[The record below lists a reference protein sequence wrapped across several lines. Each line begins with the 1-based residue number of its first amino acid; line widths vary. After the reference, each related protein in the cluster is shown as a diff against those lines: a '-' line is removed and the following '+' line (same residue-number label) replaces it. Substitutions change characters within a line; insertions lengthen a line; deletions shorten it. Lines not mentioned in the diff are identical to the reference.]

1 MKRKFLVFAMTL
13 MAMTASAQIMVWN
26 GEDKE
31 VGSDGGFWNRADPTV
46 VVEDGSKCLKIVPKA
61 NPGGWDQEHHNA
73 AIGIGDV
80 NFSGLR
86 RISLRI
92 KMADIENVEVQLEGK
107 SGAFNIKRAAY
118 YDTPNEWKT
127 LVFEFGAGSE
137 ADKITDTNSHALAIW
152 PYQETANGEG
162 KTIYIDDIMIEGTI
176 VGGAPL
182 SSMADESLT
191 NQQVIV
197 TGAVRKGDC
206 LDLNDSWK
214 KVYYND
220 YDLLFNKMSADVC
233 FLNLAGAIVTDGDG
247 PRLRTKNPNLLILSP
262 AAFFDNDNVI
272 CWDEINSRNSTNKM
286 VLSDAYP
293 FYSSINFYVE
303 NVEVT
308 RNLKAGINTLCLP
321 FYVGEAEIS
330 ANCKIATYTSTSA
343 TDVTFTYANHAD
355 ANVPF
360 LATDVD
366 AAAEKLNFT
375 EKGVVATPTSLGG
388 VFVGIYKPQSAKDL
402 YGINDSGQFQKG
414 GASATI
420 NSFRALLTSVPAAA
434 HEVSFVE
441 DETTAIN
448 SIKTTNGSQD
458 AVYTLQGVRTNSI
471 SKGIYII
478 NGKKVIVK

>member
-13 MAMTASAQIMVWN
+13 MAMTASAQIVVWN

-80 NFSGLR
+80 NFNGLR

-107 SGAFNIKRAAY
+107 SGAFDIKRAAY

-127 LVFEFGAGSE
+127 LVFEFGAGVG

-152 PYQETANGEG
+152 PYQETTAGEG

-191 NQQVIV
+191 SQQVIV

-206 LDLNDSWK
+206 LDLNDSWN

-262 AAFFDNDNVI
+262 TAFYDNDNVI

-293 FYSSINFYVE
+293 FYSSINFYAE

-321 FYVGEAEIS
+321 FYVGETEIS

-375 EKGVVATPTSLGG
+375 EKGVVATPTSLGE
-388 VFVGIYKPQSAKDL
+388 VFVGVYKPQSAKDL

-434 HEVSFVE
+434 QERQVGCRAQV
-441 DETTAIN
+441 
-448 SIKTTNGSQD
+448 
-458 AVYTLQGVRTNSI
+458 
-471 SKGIYII
+471 
-478 NGKKVIVK
+478 

>member
-13 MAMTASAQIMVWN
+13 MAMTASAQIVVWN

-46 VVEDGSKCLKIVPKA
+46 VVEDGSKCLKIMPKA
-61 NPGGWDQEHHNA
+61 NPGGWDQENHNA

-92 KMADIENVEVQLEGK
+92 KMSDKENVEVQLEGK
-107 SGAFNIKRAAY
+107 NGAFDIKRAAY
-118 YDTPNEWKT
+118 YDTPNKWKT
-127 LVFEFGAGSE
+127 LVFEFGAGSG

-152 PYQETANGEG
+152 PYQETAAGEG

-191 NQQVIV
+191 SQQVIV
-197 TGAVRKGDC
+197 TGAVRKGEC
-206 LDLNDSWK
+206 SDLNNSWE

-220 YDLLFNKMSADVC
+220 YDLLYDKMSADVC

-262 AAFFDNDNVI
+262 AAFFENDNVI
-272 CWDEINSRNSTNKM
+272 CWDEINTRNSTNKM

-293 FYSSINFYVE
+293 FYSSINFYAE

-308 RNLKAGINTLCLP
+308 RNLKAGINTLYLP

-330 ANCKIATYTSTSA
+330 TNCKIATYTSTSA

-366 AAAEKLNFT
+366 ADAEKLYFT
-375 EKGVVATPTSLGG
+375 EKGVVATPASSEG
-388 VFVGIYKPQSAKDL
+388 VFVGVYKPQSAKDL
-402 YGINDSGQFQKG
+402 YGINNSGQFQKG
-414 GASATI
+414 GALATI

>member
-1 MKRKFLVFAMTL
+1 
-13 MAMTASAQIMVWN
+13 
-26 GEDKE
+26 
-31 VGSDGGFWNRADPTV
+31 
-46 VVEDGSKCLKIVPKA
+46 
-61 NPGGWDQEHHNA
+61 
-73 AIGIGDV
+73 
-80 NFSGLR
+80 
-86 RISLRI
+86 
-92 KMADIENVEVQLEGK
+92 MADIENVEVQLEGK

-127 LVFEFGAGSE
+127 LVFEFGAGKD

-152 PYQETANGEG
+152 PYQETAFGEG

-191 NQQVIV
+191 
-197 TGAVRKGDC
+197 R
-206 LDLNDSWK
+206 DLNDGWN

-220 YDLLFNKMSADVC
+220 YDLLFNKMSTDVC

-262 AAFFDNDNVI
+262 AAFFENDNVI
-272 CWDEINSRNSTNKM
+272 CWDEINNRNSTNKM

-293 FYSSINFYVE
+293 FYSSINFYAE

-308 RNLKAGINTLCLP
+308 RNLKAGINTLYLP

-366 AAAEKLNFT
+366 ADAEKLYFT
-375 EKGVVATPTSLGG
+375 EKGVVATPASSEG
-388 VFVGIYKPQSAKDL
+388 VFVGVYKPQSAKDL
-402 YGINDSGQFQKG
+402 YGINNSGQFQKG
-414 GASATI
+414 GALATI

-434 HEVSFVE
+434 HEVSFIE

>member
-13 MAMTASAQIMVWN
+13 MAMTASAQIVVWN
-26 GEDKE
+26 GDGKE
-31 VGSDGGFWNRADPTV
+31 LGSDGGFWNRADPTV
-46 VVEDGSKCLKIVPKA
+46 VEDGDNKCLKIVPKA

-73 AIGIGDV
+73 AIGIDDV
-80 NFSGLR
+80 NFDGLR

-92 KMADIENVEVQLEGK
+92 KMADIEYVEVQLEGK
-107 SGAFNIKRAAY
+107 DGAFNIKRAAN

-127 LVFEFGAGSE
+127 LVFEFGAGTD
-137 ADKITDTNSHALAIW
+137 ADKIKNTNSHALAIW
-152 PYQETANGEG
+152 PYQETAAGEG
-162 KTIYIDDIMIEGTI
+162 KTIYIDDIMIEGTM

-182 SSMADESLT
+182 SSMADGSLT
-191 NQQVIV
+191 SQQVIV

-206 LDLNDSWK
+206 LDLNDSGN

-220 YDLLFNKMSADVC
+220 YDLLFYKMSADVC
-233 FLNLAGAIVTDGDG
+233 FLNLAGAIVADGDG
-247 PRLRTKNPNLLILSP
+247 PRLRAKNPNLLILSP
-262 AAFFDNDNVI
+262 AAFFEDDNVI
-272 CWDEINSRNSTNKM
+272 CWDEIKGRNSTNKM

-293 FYSSINFYVE
+293 FYSSINFYAAY
-303 NVEVT
+303 VEVT
-308 RNLKAGINTLCLP
+308 RNLKAGINTLYLP

-330 ANCKIATYTSTSA
+330 TNCKIATYTSTSA
-343 TDVTFTYANHAD
+343 TDVTFTYANYAD

-366 AAAEKLNFT
+366 ADAEKLYFS
-375 EKGVVATPTSLGG
+375 EKGVVATPTSSEG
-388 VFVGIYKPQSAKDL
+388 VFVGVYKPQPAKDL
-402 YGINDSGQFQKG
+402 YGINNSGQFQKG
-414 GASATI
+414 GALATI

-434 HEVSFVE
+434 HEVSFIE

-448 SIKTTNGSQD
+448 SIKTINGSQD